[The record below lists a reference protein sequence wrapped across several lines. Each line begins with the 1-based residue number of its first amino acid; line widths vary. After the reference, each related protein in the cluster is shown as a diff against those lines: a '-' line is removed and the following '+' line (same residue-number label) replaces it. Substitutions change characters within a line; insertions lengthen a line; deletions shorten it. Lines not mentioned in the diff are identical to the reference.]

1 MITRDQL
8 EGMTE
13 LRIQPGLIK
22 EKGLHKGKS
31 YGKRKGFNYMRE
43 WESIRNTKEMQEYIW
58 EVSKG
63 C

>member
-13 LRIQPGLIK
+13 IRIQPELIK

-31 YGKRKGFNYMRE
+31 YGKRNGIQLQEGTRKNKG
-43 WESIRNTKEMQEYIW
+43 
-58 EVSKG
+58 
-63 C
+63 